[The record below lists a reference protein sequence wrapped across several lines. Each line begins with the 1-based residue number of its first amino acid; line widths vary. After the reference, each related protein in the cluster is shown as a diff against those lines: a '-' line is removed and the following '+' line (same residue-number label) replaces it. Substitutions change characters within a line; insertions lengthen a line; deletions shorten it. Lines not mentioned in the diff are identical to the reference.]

1 MIKINKNNKDNLLKL
16 KIQQI
21 LKVVIQKIKDK
32 ILLLKRILNRIKNQ
46 FQNLLLIKIQIVI
59 INKILKN
66 KLIKMIH

>member
-1 MIKINKNNKDNLLKL
+1 MMIKINKNNKDNLLKL

-66 KLIKMIH
+66 K